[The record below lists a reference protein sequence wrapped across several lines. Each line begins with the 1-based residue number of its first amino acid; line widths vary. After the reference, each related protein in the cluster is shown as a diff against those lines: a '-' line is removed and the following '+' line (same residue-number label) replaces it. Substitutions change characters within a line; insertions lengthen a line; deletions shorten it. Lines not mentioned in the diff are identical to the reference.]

1 VVPSDWRHKNVLL
14 VPCSDEPKP
23 SGVWDARTVQ
33 VTLCSTAARAT
44 RLPAQ
49 PVKDLAGDF
58 VALLMA
64 VELDEYFSAV
74 RGVVHVG
81 E

>member
-1 VVPSDWRHKNVLL
+1 M
-14 VPCSDEPKP
+14 CSSYPARTSRSH
-23 SGVWDARTVQ
+23 SGAWDARTVQ

-49 PVKDLAGDF
+49 PVEDLAGEF